1 VDLLFAKKIEKE
13 KLKPAEEN
21 RDERNG
27 LKFKDE

>member
-1 VDLLFAKKIEKE
+1 LQKKIERE

-27 LKFKDE
+27 LKLKYE